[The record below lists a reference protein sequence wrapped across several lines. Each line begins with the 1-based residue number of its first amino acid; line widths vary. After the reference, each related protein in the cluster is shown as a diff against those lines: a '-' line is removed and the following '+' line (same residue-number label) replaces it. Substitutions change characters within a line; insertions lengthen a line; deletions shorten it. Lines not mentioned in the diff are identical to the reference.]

1 MHVLII
7 GGTRFVGA
15 LLTYRLLARG
25 DTVTLFNRGRI
36 ADPFGDRV
44 ERLRG
49 DRTTPA
55 LAQSLAGRRFDAVI
69 DFAAYTGEDARGA
82 LAALGDRAGHYVFI
96 STGQT
101 YLVREGC
108 PRPAR
113 ELDYAGP
120 VMPRPAEASDLE
132 PWTYG
137 VEKRAAED
145 ALAAAWATSRF
156 PATRLRVPM
165 INGERDPQRRVEGYL
180 WRILDGGPVLVP
192 DGGLATARHIYAL
205 DMAITIAKILGDERT
220 FGEAYNL
227 CQEETPS
234 VWELID
240 LLAERLGAP
249 DRRVAIPSSALGDL
263 PVKEI
268 SPFTSRWMSF
278 LDPARARAAFGFS
291 HRPLGAYLDSMVAS
305 FLARSPGAPPEGY
318 RHRNAERELVHAFE
332 QERASRLT

>member
-15 LLTYRLLARG
+15 LLTFRLLARG

-49 DRTTPA
+49 DRTTA
-55 LAQSLAGRRFDAVI
+55 DLARSLAGRRFDAVV

-82 LAALGDRAGHYVFI
+82 IEALGDRAGHYVFI
-96 STGQT
+96 STGQV

-108 PRPAR
+108 PQPSR
-113 ELDYAGP
+113 ELDYEGP
-120 VMPRPAEASDLE
+120 VMPRPGEESEVE

-145 ALAAAWATSRF
+145 ALAAAWTTARF

-165 INGERDPQRRVEGYL
+165 INGERDPQRRLEGYL

-192 DGGLATARHIYAL
+192 DGGLATARHVYAL
-205 DMAITIAKILGDERT
+205 DLAIAVAAILGDERT
-220 FGEAYNL
+220 LGEAFNL
-227 CQEETPS
+227 CQDETPT
-234 VWELID
+234 VWELVG

-249 DRRVAIPSSALGDL
+249 DRRVALPRSALGDL
-263 PVKEI
+263 PVKAI
-268 SPFTSRWMSF
+268 SPFTSRWMSY
-278 LDPARARAAFGFS
+278 LDPTRARDLLGFS

-305 FLARSPGAPPEGY
+305 FLAHRSEAPPEGY
-318 RHRNAERELVHAFE
+318 RHREAER
-332 QERASRLT
+332 RLALALPRENR

>member
-49 DRTTPA
+49 DRTTPD
-55 LAQSLAGRRFDAVI
+55 LARSLAGRRFDAVV

-82 LAALGDRAGHYVFI
+82 IEALGDRAGHYVFI
-96 STGQT
+96 STGQV

-120 VMPRPAEASDLE
+120 VMPRPDEEAEIE

-137 VEKRAAED
+137 VDKRAAED
-145 ALAAAWATSRF
+145 ALAAAWTTARF

-165 INGERDPQRRVEGYL
+165 INGESDPQRRLEGYL
-180 WRILDGGPVLVP
+180 WRILDGGPVIVP

-205 DMAITIAKILGDERT
+205 DLAIAVARLLGDERT
-220 FGEAYNL
+220 FGEAFNL
-227 CQEETPS
+227 CQDETPT
-234 VWELID
+234 VWELVG

-249 DRRVAIPSSALGDL
+249 DRRVALPGAALGEL
-263 PVKEI
+263 PIKAI
-268 SPFTSRWMSF
+268 SPFSSRWMSF
-278 LDPARARAAFGFS
+278 LDPARARELLGFS
-291 HRPLGAYLDSMVAS
+291 HRPLGAYLDAVVAS
-305 FLARSPGAPPEGY
+305 FLAHKSAEPPPGYE
-318 RHRNAERELVHAFE
+318 HREDERRLALATTL
-332 QERASRLT
+332 RAT